1 MTEYN
6 AQILESDNIW
16 KYVFDALPDLIAI
29 LDTDHRV
36 VKINKAMAN
45 RLGVSSDAGIGL
57 HCYEVVHHTDSPIL
71 ECPHSKLLQDG
82 LEHTQE
88 VQEDNLGG
96 YFLVTASPIVNPDG
110 ELLGSVHIARD
121 ITERRKMEKKLEKA
135 LHDKEILM
143 KEIHHRVKNNL
154 MMISSLLNI
163 QSHYI
168 NDPDVKDLFTES
180 QNRARSMALLH
191 KELYESGDMKDIELS
206 EYLSTLSKEIM
217 HSYNSRDLNVDLG
230 LDLQKG
236 TIDVDRAIPLGLI
249 ATETII
255 NSFKHA
261 FPNGKGKINIK
272 LYKDDDS
279 YVLII
284 SDDGV
289 GFPEDLDFRS
299 QGNMGMMLINGL
311 INQID
316 GSINMKC
323 ENGTQFIIKFKD
335 EEPIDE

>member
-6 AQILESDNIW
+6 NEILESESIW

-29 LDTDHRV
+29 LDTDHKV

-45 RLGVSSDAGIGL
+45 RLGVSHDAGIGL

-96 YFLVTASPIVNPDG
+96 YFLVTASPIINHDG

-121 ITERRKMEKKLEKA
+121 ITKRRKMEKKLEKA
-135 LHDKEILM
+135 LQDKEILM

-168 NDPDVKDLFTES
+168 KDQEVKDLFTES

-206 EYLSTLSKEIM
+206 DYLATLSKEIM
-217 HSYNSRDLNVDLG
+217 HSYNSRDVHID
-230 LDLQKG
+230 LDLDLEEG
-236 TIDVDRAIPLGLI
+236 TIDVDRAIPLGLV

-261 FPNGKGKINIK
+261 FPNGKGKIKIK
-272 LYKDDDS
+272 LYKEDES
-279 YVLII
+279 FVLII

-316 GSINMKC
+316 GSINMKS

-335 EEPIDE
+335 EKPDDE

>member
-6 AQILESDNIW
+6 TQILESDNIW

-29 LDTDHRV
+29 LDTDHKV

-45 RLGVSSDAGIGL
+45 RLGVSPEDGVGL

-96 YFLVTASPIVNPDG
+96 YFLVTASPIVNFDG
-110 ELLGSVHIARD
+110 EILGSVHIARD

-135 LHDKEILM
+135 LDDKEILM

-168 NDPDVKDLFTES
+168 NDQEVKDLFTES

-217 HSYNSRDLNVDLG
+217 HSYNSRDVNVDLE
-230 LDLQKG
+230 LDLEKG

-261 FPNGKGKINIK
+261 FPNGKGKIMIK

-279 YVLII
+279 FVLII

-316 GSINMKC
+316 GSINMKR

-335 EEPIDE
+335 EEPIHE